1 MSTRRR
7 YSPAAPA
14 GTPRSG
20 RRARIAVAAVVPLLV
35 AAAVTSLFVPA
46 PWTAAP
52 ASGAAARP
60 ADALRL
66 GYFPTVTHAP
76 ALAGVEHGLF
86 AEELGRDGT
95 ALQTQVFTA
104 GPAAVEALNAGAIDA
119 AYLGPSPALASYA
132 TSGGE
137 SLVVVAGAASGGAA
151 LVAREGID
159 SVEDL
164 AGGQIATPQYANTQ
178 DLAARAL
185 LEERGLT
192 DQVEISHATSGT
204 VAQLFERGQIDAAWQ
219 PEPWASLL
227 EASGGHVLVDE
238 RELWP
243 EGRFPTALLVVSQ
256 RFAAEHPQTVQRLAD
271 AHARSL
277 AWLGGA
283 GEDDVVST
291 VVDGSVRAGGDS
303 LDPDVIRRALGRLEF
318 TGDPLAGTYPELA
331 EGAAALGTAPGWGD
345 VDLAGLVDDH
355 WWREAAAAAGE
366 GEGQ

>member
-1 MSTRRR
+1 MSESRR

-20 RRARIAVAAVVPLLV
+20 RRARIAVAVAVPLLV
-35 AAAVTSLFVPA
+35 AAAVASLFVPA
-46 PWTAAP
+46 PWTAGP
-52 ASGAAARP
+52 ASGAAAAP
-60 ADALRL
+60 ADTLRL

-76 ALAGVEHGLF
+76 ALAGVEHGFL
-86 AEELGRDGT
+86 ADELGRDGT

-119 AYLGPSPALASYA
+119 AYLGPSPALASYV

-185 LEERGLT
+185 LAERGLT
-192 DQVEISHATSGT
+192 EQVDISHATSGT

-227 EASGGHVLVDE
+227 EARGGHVLVDE
-238 RELWP
+238 RVLWP
-243 EGRFPTALLVVSQ
+243 DGRFPTALLVVSQ

-271 AHARSL
+271 GHARSL
-277 AWLGGA
+277 DWLAGA
-283 GEDDVVST
+283 AEDDVVNT
-291 VVDGSVRAGGDS
+291 VVDGSIRAGGDS
-303 LDPDVIRRALGRLEF
+303 LDPNVIRGALGRLEF
-318 TGDPLAGTYPELA
+318 TGDPLAETYPQLVDA
-331 EGAAALGTAPGWGD
+331 AAALGTAPGWDD
-345 VDLAGLVDDH
+345 VALDGLVDDR
-355 WWREAAAAAGE
+355 WWRETAAAGE
-366 GEGQ
+366 ERTS